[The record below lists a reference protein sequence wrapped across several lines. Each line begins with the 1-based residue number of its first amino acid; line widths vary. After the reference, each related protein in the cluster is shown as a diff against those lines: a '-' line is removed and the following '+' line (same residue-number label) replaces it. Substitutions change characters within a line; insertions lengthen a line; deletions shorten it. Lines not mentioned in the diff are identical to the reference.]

1 MMNCLYTILTFA
13 AMTLSIGP
21 ARFASGAEPPPPLT
35 TVQVEQVRTLIKRTQ
50 TEQTRLKTELTR
62 SQKELAACYDIF
74 ELDEPQVEKLQKE
87 IVELQRGLLA
97 SHHSM
102 QIELR
107 TIVGEERFKIL
118 SKRIANALRSPN
130 APPNE

>member
-1 MMNCLYTILTFA
+1 MRNCLYTTLIFA
-13 AMTLSIGP
+13 AMTLSFSPPRI
-21 ARFASGAEPPPPLT
+21 ASGAEPPPLT

-50 TEQTRLKTELTR
+50 TEQARLKTELAR
-62 SQKELAACYDIF
+62 SQKELAACYDVF

-102 QIELR
+102 QTELR

-118 SKRIANALRSPN
+118 SKRIANALRSP
-130 APPNE
+130 AAAPNE